1 MPLAMQ
7 VELIRKKRVVFD
19 LSSVKRLATNHGSV
33 DTVAGLLTCRE
44 SAAQALFLVRRLG
57 SVARAHRY
65 WWNLEVG
72 A

>member
-19 LSSVKRLATNHGSV
+19 LSSVKRLATNRGSV

-44 SAAQALFLVRRLG
+44 SAAQALFLVRR
-57 SVARAHRY
+57 
-65 WWNLEVG
+65 
-72 A
+72 